1 MGRKL
6 PSNGGRAIMSWFAD
20 IDAFVAENG
29 EDEAIKPFVDGLADT
44 KKKLQDGT
52 MWLMQNGMANPD
64 NAGAASTDYLHIFG
78 LTALAYMWAQMAK
91 SAQAK
96 IAAGDAD
103 PYYVTKLQTG
113 QYFVERILPDAAAH
127 LTKLKTGAE
136 VLMQMPAEAF

>member
-1 MGRKL
+1 MPAACSFASAL
-6 PSNGGRAIMSWFAD
+6 PSA
-20 IDAFVAENG
+20 
-29 EDEAIKPFVDGLADT
+29 
-44 KKKLQDGT
+44 
-52 MWLMQNGMANPD
+52 
-64 NAGAASTDYLHIFG
+64 
-78 LTALAYMWAQMAK
+78 
-91 SAQAK
+91 SAQAR